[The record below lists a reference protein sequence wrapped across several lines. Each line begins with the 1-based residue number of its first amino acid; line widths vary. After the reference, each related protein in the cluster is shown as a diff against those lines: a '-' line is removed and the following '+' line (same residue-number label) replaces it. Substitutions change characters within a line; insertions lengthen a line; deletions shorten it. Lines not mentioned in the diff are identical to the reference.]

1 VNIVSDVE
9 IDIDNDITTVV
20 TIMIEDE
27 DSDRQPW
34 EYGSAR
40 MHRMKHWMR
49 HMAIVPKGFLRF
61 RLLKMLNEK
70 SLSGSEIMSEMEKET
85 NGYWK
90 PSPGSIY
97 PLLAWLQDKGYIN
110 EAAEKEPGIRRYTLT
125 EQGKT
130 FLDQEA
136 KRREELDRR
145 LEHFGATPGFVG
157 PMWSGFDRENAREI
171 RKVAREFGK
180 TVLSLFHEMKREHS
194 KEAIEQATSGLGEMT
209 KKLQEITSKLQE
221 HGSE

>member
-1 VNIVSDVE
+1 M
-9 IDIDNDITTVV
+9 IDHD
-20 TIMIEDE
+20 
-27 DSDRQPW
+27 DSDRAPW
-34 EYGSAR
+34 EYAR

-49 HMAIVPKGFLRF
+49 HMAIVPKGFLRYQ
-61 RLLKMLNEK
+61 LLKMLNEK
-70 SLSGSEIMSEMEKET
+70 AMSGSEIMSELEKQT
-85 NGYWK
+85 NGHWK

-97 PLLAWLQDKGYIN
+97 PLLAWLQDKGYIK
-110 EAAEKEPGIRRYTLT
+110 EAAEQEPGIRRYTLT

-157 PMWSGFDRENAREI
+157 PMWSGFERENATEL

-180 TVLSLFHEMKREHS
+180 AVWGVFHEMRREHS
-194 KEAIEQATSGLGEMT
+194 KEATEQAMSALGETT